1 MAEILSP
8 SPKARRST
16 SNRILPDLSRAC
28 VTSSVTD
35 RCHLKNVS
43 VAGGSIEEIFSRLEA
58 GGGEF
63 ATKTRSVLGR
73 MSPTSLKL
81 TLRLLRAAR
90 DEQPARLS
98 SCLSREFRAIQR
110 AMAPPS
116 DFFEGIRAALVDKDK
131 SPSWS
136 PARVAEVLARR
147 N

>member
-1 MAEILSP
+1 MGATAYRLELEPFHNWWLKQTFTMALNGMP
-8 SPKARRST
+8 RR
-16 SNRILPDLSRAC
+16 
-28 VTSSVTD
+28 
-35 RCHLKNVS
+35 K
-43 VAGGSIEEIFSRLEA
+43 EIFSRLEA